1 MTGAWD
7 DDALLAELAV
17 ALAPSRGPAAALV
30 EAEAQAAFGALT
42 LEQELA
48 TLVFDSLVEPELAST
63 SRAASPPRTVTFESD
78 ALCVTMEIAEDGVTG
93 QVVPPA
99 LLRVSAETI
108 NGRRAEVVSDE
119 LGCFALDVPSRELIR
134 LHLTTRSASAVTE
147 WIRLDPHAR

>member
-1 MTGAWD
+1 MTTTTTSPTT
-7 DDALLAELAV
+7 LLDAELIRRQRV
-17 ALAPSRGPAAALV
+17 ALGLSEREVAKRL
-30 EAEAQAAFGALT
+30 
-42 LEQELA
+42 
-48 TLVFDSLVEPELAST
+48 
-63 SRAASPPRTVTFESD
+63 
-78 ALCVTMEIAEDGVTG
+78 GVTG